1 MNFSLN
7 LSKGQLNVPAW
18 VWRIAWRK
26 KRIFAACKN
35 CKRMDD
41 RQDIR
46 MDMAGHERKRRI
58 AFVSEPTSGFTKK
71 SI

>member
-1 MNFSLN
+1 
-7 LSKGQLNVPAW
+7 
-18 VWRIAWRK
+18 
-26 KRIFAACKN
+26 
-35 CKRMDD
+35 MDD